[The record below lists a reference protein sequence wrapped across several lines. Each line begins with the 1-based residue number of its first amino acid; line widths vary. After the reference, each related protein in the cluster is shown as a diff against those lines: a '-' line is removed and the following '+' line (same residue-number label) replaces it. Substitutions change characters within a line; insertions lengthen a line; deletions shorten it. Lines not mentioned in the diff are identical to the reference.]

1 MERFRT
7 QLSKY
12 AKIENFYASVITS
25 DFGEILPPN
34 HGFNIA
40 KVVRLVG
47 LVSGVLLI
55 FVKIFL
61 HFWKDLMSNLS
72 KEATIENFCA
82 SECTLEVRENHHQN
96 HCFSDYSLPYSHP
109 KHTISRVFTIFSY
122 CRVLF
127 L

>member
-12 AKIENFYASVITS
+12 AKIENFYASVISS
-25 DFGEILPPN
+25 DFGEILLPN

-72 KEATIENFCA
+72 KEATIETFVHLNALWKF
-82 SECTLEVRENHHQN
+82 VRTTTKITVFLTILCLITTQN
-96 HCFSDYSLPYSHP
+96 TP
-109 KHTISRVFTIFSY
+109 
-122 CRVLF
+122 
-127 L
+127 